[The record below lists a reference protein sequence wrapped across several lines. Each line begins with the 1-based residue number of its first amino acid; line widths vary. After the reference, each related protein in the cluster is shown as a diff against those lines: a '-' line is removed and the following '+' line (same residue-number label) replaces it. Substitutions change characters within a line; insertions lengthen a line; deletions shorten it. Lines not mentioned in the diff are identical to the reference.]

1 MLKRLLSLT
10 LITAL
15 STLSIT
21 SEAYSTSGMATI
33 TSMHNRVQEKTS
45 SNPSWHK
52 SQIKSILHAGDSIRT
67 GSLSRAE
74 ITYSDGTVTRIGPHT
89 VMRVSEH
96 SAQRTNLKLITGKLW
111 LKVSKGNG
119 RLQIQTPTATAA
131 VLGTE
136 LLVTNDENDISH
148 VTTLD
153 GLVEVT
159 GSEGDKMLVKPG
171 EWVEIAPGKK
181 IEAPTK
187 FDWDSLKKNERFML
201 DTSFVPTTENL
212 LPKSDEWN

>member
-1 MLKRLLSLT
+1 MKFKLFALSL
-10 LITAL
+10 ITSLSIFSL
-15 STLSIT
+15 STN
-21 SEAYSTSGMATI
+21 AYSSSGIATI
-33 TSMHNRVQEKTS
+33 TSLHNRVQEKTS
-45 SNPSWHK
+45 SNPTWHK
-52 SQIKSILHAGDSIRT
+52 TQLKNTLHAGDSIRT

-89 VMRVSEH
+89 VMRVTEH
-96 SAQRTNLKLITGKLW
+96 SEKRTNLKLITGKLW
-111 LKVSKGNG
+111 LKVTKGNG

-159 GSEGDKMLVKPG
+159 GSEGDKVLVKPG
-171 EWVEIAPGKK
+171 EWVEISPNKK
-181 IEAPTK
+181 IDSPTK
-187 FDWDSLKKNERFML
+187 FDWDALKKAERFML
-201 DTSFVPTTENL
+201 DTSFIPTNENL
-212 LPKSDEWN
+212 LPKGDEWN